1 MGIDQTIRNA
11 AEKVLKSADG
21 FVVFDDGNELEYVQ
35 FPRERDGL
43 MMMWPADG
51 PRVPAGEDVQS
62 LLESV
67 GFTRGDDIRTIP
79 PKTFVVEDDGIYA
92 QFGTDVDLIENFTT
106 SAFERVYGRLGLQKL
121 NARVDV

>member
-1 MGIDQTIRNA
+1 MWVSQKIRDA
-11 AEKVLKSADG
+11 AERVLKSADG
-21 FVVFDDGNELEYVQ
+21 FVVFDDGNDLEYVQ
-35 FPRERDGL
+35 FSRERDGL

-51 PRVPAGEDVQS
+51 PRVGAGEDVQS

-67 GFTRGDDIRTIP
+67 GFRRGEDIRTIP
-79 PKTFVVEDDGIYA
+79 PKTFVAEDDGIYA

-106 SAFERVYGRLGLQKL
+106 AAFERVYGRLGLQTL

>member
-1 MGIDQTIRNA
+1 VGIDQTIRSA
-11 AEKVLKSADG
+11 ADKVLKSADG

-35 FPRERDGL
+35 FSRERDGL
-43 MMMWPADG
+43 MMMWPTDG

-79 PKTFVVEDDGIYA
+79 AKTFVVEDDGIYA

-106 SAFERVYGRLGLQKL
+106 AAFERVYGRLGLQKI